1 MQMRESKV
9 LNKLRA
15 GKPAFSLKVN
25 SKDSRIVE
33 MMAIHGI
40 DCIWTC
46 TEHVPNDWS
55 VVESQI
61 LAAKAYG
68 ADTVVRVARGSYSDY
83 IRPLELDATGIMV
96 PHIMSEADARKVAEM
111 TRFYPIGKRPID
123 GGNADGLFCNIS
135 AAEYNEQA
143 NRNRFVIVQIEDP
156 EAVDEIDGICQV
168 PGIDMIFFG
177 PGDYSHRLGIS
188 GQINHPEVNRIR
200 ELVAKKAHEH
210 GIFAGTVAGVRNAK
224 EYLDMGYDF
233 LNLGSDVGA
242 MLSFMGN
249 VNKFLESLE

>member
-1 MQMRESKV
+1 MKMRESVV

-25 SKDSRIVE
+25 TKDSRVVE

-46 TEHVPNDWS
+46 TEHVANDWG
-55 VVESQI
+55 VIENQI

-68 ADTVVRVARGSYSDY
+68 ADTVVRVPRGSYSDY

-96 PHIMSEADARKVAEM
+96 PHIMSAEDARKVAEM
-111 TRFYPIGKRPID
+111 TRFYPIGKRPVD

-135 AAEYNEQA
+135 AKEYNEQA

-156 EAVDEIDGICQV
+156 EAVEELDEICQV
-168 PGIDMIFFG
+168 PGIDMVFFG
-177 PGDYSHRLGIS
+177 PGDYSHRLGVS
-188 GQINHPEVNRIR
+188 GELNHPEVCRIR
-200 ELVAKKAHEH
+200 ELVAKKANEH
-210 GIFAGTVAGVRNAK
+210 GIFAGTVAGIGNAK
-224 EYLDMGYDF
+224 EYLDMGYHF

-242 MLSFMGN
+242 MLQFMEGITGI
-249 VNKFLESLE
+249 LSGL

>member
-111 TRFYPIGKRPID
+111 TRFYPIGRRPID

-210 GIFAGTVAGVRNAK
+210 GIFAGTVAGVGNAR

>member
-111 TRFYPIGKRPID
+111 TRFYPIGRRPID

-156 EAVDEIDGICQV
+156 EAVEEIDGICEV

>member
-200 ELVAKKAHEH
+200 ELVVKKAHEH
-210 GIFAGTVAGVRNAK
+210 GIFAGTVAGVGNAR

-249 VNKFLESLE
+249 VNKFLASLE

>member
-1 MQMRESKV
+1 MKMRESVV

-25 SKDSRIVE
+25 TKDSRTVE

-55 VVESQI
+55 VIESQI

-68 ADTVVRVARGSYSDY
+68 SDTVVRVARGSYSDY

-111 TRFYPIGKRPID
+111 TRFYPIGRRPID

-156 EAVDEIDGICQV
+156 EAVDEIDGICEV

-188 GQINHPEVNRIR
+188 GQIDHPEVCRVR

-210 GIFAGTVAGVRNAK
+210 GIFAGTVAGIGNAR

-242 MLSFMGN
+242 ILGFMGGI
-249 VNKFLESLE
+249 KDFLKDFE

>member
-1 MQMRESKV
+1 MRITYPPVKRLILLLALALLMTCLPQAVAEGSFEAVVAVDGMNVYAQAKPHGV
-9 LNKLRA
+9 LTTLPR
-15 GKPAFSLKVN
+15 G
-25 SKDSRIVE
+25 
-33 MMAIHGI
+33 
-40 DCIWTC
+40 
-46 TEHVPNDWS
+46 
-55 VVESQI
+55 
-61 LAAKAYG
+61 
-68 ADTVVRVARGSYSDY
+68 TVVTVLRWSGKAALVSVNGITGVA
-83 IRPLELDATGIMV
+83 
-96 PHIMSEADARKVAEM
+96 KVAEM
-111 TRFYPIGKRPID
+111 TRFWPIGKRPID

-210 GIFAGTVAGVRNAK
+210 GIFAGTVAGVGNAR